1 MTYILSIDPGLITG
15 LSIGHFS
22 YKDGYTLQKT
32 WTRGFQ
38 ELSDDLWNETI
49 PYDNKT
55 IKVIER
61 FVPQSGAN
69 YTLKED
75 DLAGVE
81 VIGML
86 KHALNLPEQ
95 INWRT
100 RSQKSIAGSPEKS
113 DQILKDH
120 GLWQEGAMVDW
131 HDGRDANDSILHAL
145 GYLKDTN
152 HMPTLRKY
160 FKS

>member
-15 LSIGHFS
+15 LSFGYFT
-22 YKDGYTLQKT
+22 DEEGYTLEEA
-32 WTRGFQ
+32 WTRDFQ
-38 ELSDDLWNETI
+38 GLSDDLWNDLL
-49 PYDNKT
+49 PRNAV
-55 IKVIER
+55 KVVER
-61 FVPQSGAN
+61 FVPQSGAE

-86 KHALNLPEQ
+86 RHALDYPPQ

-100 RSQKSIAGSPEKS
+100 RGQKSIAGSPEKS

-120 GLWQEGAMVDW
+120 GLWQTGTLADW

-152 HMPTLRKY
+152 HIPTLRQY